1 MSTDT
6 VTIACKLPNGLRL
19 DVTGK
24 DGVRQSVTIRGN
36 RLATNP
42 DGLPIQSHEIA
53 GNPLSSMLA
62 DSYGLTPNVPADFWA
77 QWAKENAN
85 YTPYK
90 LGMVFAQGE
99 HASAAAQAREV
110 YADVKTGLEPMDRD
124 KPAPGIVPVKPDA

>member
-19 DVTGK
+19 DV
-24 DGVRQSVTIRGN
+24 GVGEQRQSVTVRGN

-77 QWAKENAN
+77 AWVKENAD
-85 YTPYK
+85 YIPYK
-90 LGMVFAQGE
+90 RGMIFAQGE
-99 HASAAAQAREV
+99 AASAKAQAREL
-110 YADVKTGLEPMDRD
+110 YAEVKTGLEPMDRE
-124 KPAPGIVPVKPDA
+124 KPAPGIVPVKAD